1 MAAAAAPF
9 AAAAAAFHEA
19 KKGPM
24 GEGGWEKQREGKSG
38 PDRKNPHVKIVV
50 LVTLILN

>member
-19 KKGPM
+19 KKGPK
-24 GEGGWEKQREGKSG
+24 GKKGGRNKDREKSRLDGKISHSQ
-38 PDRKNPHVKIVV
+38 KAFLAK
-50 LVTLILN
+50 LLIN